1 MFRENEQHR
10 QKSFFSAEDW
20 LPAKLRDRLRT
31 SWAEAFYRLVL
42 CRIDETIFEP
52 LYSEKA
58 SRPNV
63 PVNVLVGL
71 EILKSGFGWSD
82 EVLYEQVCYNLQVR
96 HALGL
101 HDLSAEVFTL
111 RTLYNFRRRVREYAD
126 ETGVNLME
134 KAFEQI
140 TDEHLEMVA
149 VATGWQRMDSTQILS
164 NLTEMNRLELLVAVL
179 QAVHKQLPDAAQ
191 ASWGKRRS
199 AYLEGR
205 PHQVCYKIPN
215 AEARDHLITIGQEL
229 SAVEVLLTEQ
239 APDSDALALV
249 ERVLKEQYERDTD
262 GTVRLRPGEEIV
274 AGSLQSPHD
283 HDATYRI
290 KGGKRFRGGYV
301 INVSETADPENA
313 IQLITDV
320 QVEPNQTDDATLM
333 EQALDDQAAR
343 EIEVERV
350 TTDGG
355 YTGPQGEAACDKHDV
370 ELRATR
376 MRGGRSAADKWGWE
390 EYTWEVDDEGTPS
403 RVTCPQGC
411 KAALLRGRAEG
422 RFIARFD
429 PECCADC
436 PFFNDLCRVQDRK
449 QVGPTLY
456 VQARTIEVAQQRQS
470 LHPEDTSIRVLAES
484 TVRSLKRAFPNNK
497 LPVRGLIR
505 SRMMIYPAA
514 VMVNLRRLHRYF
526 TQMAQ
531 DTSQEVYSFLFS
543 VRNAVCCHLNRIHRR
558 LLRHPLVRHA
568 RQAMASLG

>member
-20 LPAKLRDRLRT
+20 LPSKLRDRLLS

-42 CRIDETIFEP
+42 CRIDETIFAP

-82 EVLYEQVCYNLQVR
+82 EVLHEQVCYNLQVR

-101 HDLSAEVFTL
+101 HDFSAEVFTL

-164 NLTEMNRLELLVAVL
+164 NLTEMSRLELLVAVL

-191 ASWGKRRS
+191 ASWGERWS
-199 AYLEGR
+199 VYLEGR

-215 AEARDHLITIGQEL
+215 AEAEDHLIAIGQEL
-229 SAVEVLLTEQ
+229 SAVEALLSEQ
-239 APDSDALALV
+239 APDSDVLALV
-249 ERVLKEQYERDTD
+249 NRVLEEQYERGTD
-262 GTVRLRPGEEIV
+262 GTVRLRPGEEIS
-274 AGSLQSPHD
+274 ADSLQSPHD
-283 HDATYRI
+283 GDATYRI

-301 INVSETADPENA
+301 INVSETADPENS

-333 EQALDDQAAR
+333 EQALDDQAER
-343 EIEVERV
+343 EIGVDRV

-355 YTGPQGEAACDKHDV
+355 YTGPRGEAACEKHNV

-390 EYTWEVDDEGTPS
+390 EYTWEVDDEGTPVS
-403 RVTCPQGC
+403 VTCPQGC
-411 KAALLRGRAEG
+411 TAGLVPGRAQG
-422 RFIARFD
+422 RFVARFA
-429 PECCADC
+429 PECCRDC
-436 PFFNDLCRVQDRK
+436 PFLDNLCRVQDRK
-449 QVGPTLY
+449 RVGPTLY
-456 VQARTIEVAQQRQS
+456 VQARAIEVARQRQS

-514 VMVNLRRLHRYF
+514 VMVNLRRLHGYF
-526 TQMAQ
+526 TEMAQ
-531 DTSQEVYSFLFS
+531 EASQEVASSLFS
-543 VRNAVCCHLNRIHRR
+543 IRNAVFRHLNRIHHR

-568 RQAMASLG
+568 RRAMASLS

>member
-126 ETGVNLME
+126 ETGIDLME

-140 TDEHLEMVA
+140 TDEHLEIVA

-164 NLTEMNRLELLVAVL
+164 NLAEMSRLELLVAVL
-179 QAVHKQLPDAAQ
+179 QAVHKQLPDGAQ
-191 ASWGKRRS
+191 ASWGKRWS
-199 AYLEGR
+199 VYLEGR

-215 AEARDHLITIGQEL
+215 AEAEDHMVTIGQEL
-229 SAVEVLLTEQ
+229 SSVEALLTEQ
-239 APDSDALALV
+239 APDSDALVLV
-249 ERVLKEQYERDTD
+249 KRVLEEQYEGDTD
-262 GTVRLRPGEEIV
+262 ETVRLRPGEEIS
-274 AGSLQSPHD
+274 AASLQSPHD
-283 HDATYRI
+283 REATYRI

-333 EQALDDQAAR
+333 EQALDDQAER
-343 EIEVERV
+343 EIEVDRV

-355 YTGPQGEAACDKHDV
+355 YTGPQGEAACEKHKV

-376 MRGGRSAADKWGWE
+376 MRGGRSAADRWGWE
-390 EYTWEVDDEGTPS
+390 EYTWEVDDEGTPVS
-403 RVTCPQGC
+403 VTCPQGC
-411 KAALLRGRAEG
+411 TAGLVPGRAEG
-422 RFIARFD
+422 RFIARFA
-429 PECCADC
+429 PECCRDC
-436 PFFNDLCRVQDRK
+436 PFLDNLCRVQDRRR
-449 QVGPTLY
+449 VGPTLY
-456 VQARTIEVAQQRQS
+456 VQARAIEVAQHRRS

-514 VMVNLRRLHRYF
+514 VMVNLRRLHGYF
-526 TQMAQ
+526 RELAQ
-531 DTSQEVYSFLFS
+531 NASQAAAFS
-543 VRNAVCCHLNRIHRR
+543 LSSASNAVCRHFNRVYRR
-558 LLRHPLVRHA
+558 LSRHSLVRPA
-568 RQAMASLG
+568 RQAIASLG

>member
-20 LPAKLRDRLRT
+20 LPQKLRDRLLS

-42 CRIDETIFEP
+42 CRIDEAIFAP
-52 LYSEKA
+52 LYSERA

-82 EVLYEQVCYNLQVR
+82 EVLYQQVCYNLQVR

-126 ETGVNLME
+126 ETSINLME
-134 KAFEQI
+134 KAFEQV

-164 NLTEMNRLELLVAVL
+164 NLAEMSRLELLVAVL
-179 QAVHKQLPDAAQ
+179 QAAHKQLPEAAQ
-191 ASWGKRRS
+191 ASWGERWS
-199 AYLEGR
+199 VYLEGR

-215 AEARDHLITIGQEL
+215 AEVEDHLIAIGQEL
-229 SAVEVLLTEQ
+229 SAVEALLAEQ
-239 APDSDALALV
+239 SPDSDVLALV
-249 ERVLKEQYERDTD
+249 KRVLEEQYERDTD
-262 GTVRLRPGEEIV
+262 GTVRLRPGEEIS
-274 AGSLQSPHD
+274 ADSLQSPHD
-283 HDATYRI
+283 GDATYRI

-301 INVSETADPENA
+301 INVSETANPENS

-333 EQALDDQAAR
+333 EQSLDDQAER
-343 EIEVERV
+343 EIGVDRV

-355 YTGPQGEAACDKHDV
+355 YTGPQGEAACEKHKV

-390 EYTWEVDDEGTPS
+390 EYTWELDDEGRPI

-411 KAALLRGRAEG
+411 TAGLVPGQAEG
-422 RFIARFD
+422 CFIARFAL
-429 PECCADC
+429 ECCADC

-449 QVGPTLY
+449 RVGPTLY
-456 VQARTIEVAQQRQS
+456 VRARTIKVAQQRRS

-514 VMVNLRRLHRYF
+514 LMVNLRRLHGYF
-526 TQMAQ
+526 TEMAQ
-531 DTSQEVYSFLFS
+531 EASQEAASSLFS
-543 VRNAVCCHLNRIHRR
+543 VRNAVCRHLNRIHRR
-558 LLRHPLVRHA
+558 FLRHPFVLHA
-568 RQAMASLG
+568 WRSMGSLS